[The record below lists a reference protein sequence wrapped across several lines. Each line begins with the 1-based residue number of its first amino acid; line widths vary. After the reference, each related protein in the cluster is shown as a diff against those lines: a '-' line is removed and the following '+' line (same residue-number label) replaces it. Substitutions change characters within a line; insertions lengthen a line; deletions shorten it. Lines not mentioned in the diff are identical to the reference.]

1 MLFHRSYDDN
11 TKSSLPLERK
21 YSRLFDWGHHLSREG
36 NNLPR
41 YMRKAERINEQ
52 TFKKKDLLLQ
62 RAATVFLSLIFQILF
77 AVRRF
82 KCLLTYPFITVH
94 KFSSFRWEQTWS
106 PDAISPIALFVL
118 QLNGRSP

>member
-21 YSRLFDWGHHLSREG
+21 HSRLFDWGHHLSREG

-52 TFKKKDLLLQ
+52 TLKKKDLLLQ

-82 KCLLTYPFITVH
+82 KCLLTYSFITVQ